1 MVPLEPRRYWVP
13 NLPQYILLNLVDRF
27 YHRNQVHP
35 QIEVH
40 RRPAIDA
47 RIPVCHLEEFKLVPG
62 TSEVLRIPIRMLS
75 TASSTSTLQE
85 FTRDLSYLQKGLCMS
100 KQSVIFHNYTAYDH
114 VQNVSYWSNLCPKI
128 HGPNKFIIKQKASI
142 VVVFTVQRI

>member
-1 MVPLEPRRYWVP
+1 
-13 NLPQYILLNLVDRF
+13 
-27 YHRNQVHP
+27 
-35 QIEVH
+35 
-40 RRPAIDA
+40 
-47 RIPVCHLEEFKLVPG
+47 
-62 TSEVLRIPIRMLS
+62 MLS
-75 TASSTSTLQE
+75 TASSTTTSTLQE

-100 KQSVIFHNYTAYDH
+100 EQSAIFHNYTAYDP